1 MVSVVLLVFLNNP
14 PFLKSFL
21 QETVHSPLFFRKIF
35 ETDAQPLAIRTGK
48 RSILTTLRKKIAFCK
63 QSIPSKSLEKFALP
77 LLGSMYKRSVI
88 EQSYTDLP
96 VTVGHRGISD

>member
-1 MVSVVLLVFLNNP
+1 MVSVVLLVLLNNP

-48 RSILTTLRKKIAFCK
+48 RSILTILRKK
-63 QSIPSKSLEKFALP
+63 
-77 LLGSMYKRSVI
+77 
-88 EQSYTDLP
+88 
-96 VTVGHRGISD
+96 